1 MPDMKKLEERAA
13 KALKLEKKR
22 KKLYSMKELSTSDL
36 NRITFKLMVLEI
48 SPMPEMEKI
57 TELEPLMLRMI
68 ELRKTRA
75 EVLCKIDDV
84 EKQLEELA

>member
-1 MPDMKKLEERAA
+1 
-13 KALKLEKKR
+13 
-22 KKLYSMKELSTSDL
+22 MKELSTSDL